1 MSSKHLSQ
9 DEIEYVVDVKTAKAQ
24 QAIHKL
30 ETQSASLRNEN
41 KQRLQQMIKLEAS
54 GKKETEQY
62 KKLAAS
68 YKVTGK
74 QIKELTSQI
83 QEQTKSL
90 DTNAMTMSQLRK
102 QSKSLQKELDNVSQA
117 LNPKQYADLES
128 RLQTVNARM
137 AELKQNAKNFK
148 ELASSDEYNNFF
160 FGQLAV
166 KGIETAIGWFKSLTG
181 TLSDTISKSVELAES
196 ADGITHAFKQ
206 LDTPGYLQSLRDAT
220 KGTVSDIELMKAA
233 VKAKDF
239 RIPLEDLGK
248 YLSFAQ
254 LKAQQTGQSLD
265 YMVDSIVTGLGRK
278 SPLIL
283 DNLGLSAAEI
293 GEKTK
298 ETGDFMKGV
307 ASIVEGQLAAAG
319 ETYIS
324 ATDRAARRT
333 VALENAQRDLGEA
346 LLPLQEEF
354 SDVYGQIQITV
365 INTIKYLVQHRDTLF
380 ALGKAVAL
388 LTATY
393 AAYVVGQKAAWAW
406 GMRMVAVSKLK
417 AARLAVENT
426 LLELSVLRHAV
437 LNKTMTRSIALQKAF
452 NIVLKLSPW
461 GLVFGGITLVVGA
474 LLMFNKRT
482 DAATVAQKKLN
493 DIQSEAG
500 RKVEEE
506 RIKIEM
512 LTKRIHDN
520 SLSLAERKD
529 AIAALQKIVPDYT
542 AKLSREGKVY
552 DENTQALT
560 RYLNALK
567 EKALLEGAQSAI
579 KDLGKQKAE
588 LIIKYRQQQQELANF
603 KKEQSEFT
611 KNNAGRPQTS
621 GGAVAPGYVNAAM
634 GYSGNVSAMSRQLQ
648 ETADKIKVIDTSL
661 DAIGKE
667 FGKKLFTDN
676 GNGQG
681 SDSSKANVGTVGAAL
696 DAIDKKIDALKA
708 KRLTIKVGDM
718 ASLKKI
724 DTQIAALEKR
734 KAGLENT
741 HSSTGKKTS
750 QTDKVGRQD
759 KAFFGNARKQEL
771 DAEQASYNDSLNL
784 LKQELATRKKTRE
797 EYDGAV
803 VSLETAHAA
812 KVLTIEESYTRKAK
826 ALRIKDGNERQRVIL
841 TQEANEQQARQ
852 AFWEKSLTARQ
863 QYYDALSQMQEAG
876 MSDRDKQEL
885 DHKLQ
890 LSSLEAFYKS
900 ALEIARKNGED
911 EVALTEAYEA
921 AKAKIISK
929 HTEQAESDRL
939 QFRRQYGLATQ
950 QELFDAELEQLKKSL
965 DEKGATQQ
973 EKEQAVANLTKEFEE
988 RKFQIRQ
995 QYGLATQQELY
1006 NAQLEQLKQHLQNKM
1021 MTEEEYEE
1029 AVKQMKFDRWKES
1042 FDYYSNLFGNALK
1055 SLQDAEVAN
1064 VNAKYD
1070 AEIEAAKN
1078 AGKDTTELEK
1088 KKANETLKIQ
1098 KKYADVD
1105 FAMTASKIIAD
1116 TAGAIMGAW
1125 HTFKGNP
1132 VAAGIV
1138 TALISAT
1145 SLAQLAAANSERQ
1158 KVKKLTL
1165 SGGSGSSSVSGT
1177 RVATGLESGGS
1188 IDVERE
1194 QDGRLFHAA
1203 YEPSKR
1209 GYVNKPTVIV
1219 GEGGYGHSREWVA
1232 SNAAVE
1238 NPTVSPLI
1246 DIIDHAQRAG
1256 TIRTLDMNKFFIRQA
1271 AGRASGGFL
1280 SPQSVSSAP
1289 APSVGYAATP
1299 SQPSTLTSPVLDR
1312 LCLLLDRLASEGI
1325 PASVALDEIEQKQQL
1340 RDQARKIGSK

>member
-1 MSSKHLSQ
+1 M
-9 DEIEYVVDVKTAKAQ
+9 
-24 QAIHKL
+24 
-30 ETQSASLRNEN
+30 
-41 KQRLQQMIKLEAS
+41 
-54 GKKETEQY
+54 
-62 KKLAAS
+62 
-68 YKVTGK
+68 
-74 QIKELTSQI
+74 
-83 QEQTKSL
+83 
-90 DTNAMTMSQLRK
+90 
-102 QSKSLQKELDNVSQA
+102 
-117 LNPKQYADLES
+117 
-128 RLQTVNARM
+128 
-137 AELKQNAKNFK
+137 
-148 ELASSDEYNNFF
+148 
-160 FGQLAV
+160 
-166 KGIETAIGWFKSLTG
+166 
-181 TLSDTISKSVELAES
+181 
-196 ADGITHAFKQ
+196 
-206 LDTPGYLQSLRDAT
+206 
-220 KGTVSDIELMKAA
+220 
-233 VKAKDF
+233 
-239 RIPLEDLGK
+239 
-248 YLSFAQ
+248 
-254 LKAQQTGQSLD
+254 
-265 YMVDSIVTGLGRK
+265 
-278 SPLIL
+278 
-283 DNLGLSAAEI
+283 
-293 GEKTK
+293 
-298 ETGDFMKGV
+298 
-307 ASIVEGQLAAAG
+307 
-319 ETYIS
+319 
-324 ATDRAARRT
+324 
-333 VALENAQRDLGEA
+333 
-346 LLPLQEEF
+346 
-354 SDVYGQIQITV
+354 
-365 INTIKYLVQHRDTLF
+365 
-380 ALGKAVAL
+380 AL

-474 LLMFNKRT
+474 LLMFGKRT
-482 DAATVAQKKLN
+482 DAATMAQKRLNDMKKEAISKTAEEKTKIDLLIAAARDEKLSMDERRKAVDALNRIIPDYNAQLDETTGKYRENKKALDNYLVSLARKYEIEGAKDMLAKLGKEAFAAQMELDKANAALKETQKAGNGLTYTTSWGAVGNTTQDLVVQRRRAVSVAQSKLN
-493 DIQSEAG
+493 DIDIQ
-500 RKVEEE
+500 RKAVLGSYGNYL
-506 RIKIEM
+506 K
-512 LTKRIHDN
+512 
-520 SLSLAERKD
+520 KD
-529 AIAALQKIVPDYT
+529 AVDQA
-542 AKLSREGKVY
+542 SEGHG
-552 DENTQALT
+552 T
-560 RYLNALK
+560 
-567 EKALLEGAQSAI
+567 
-579 KDLGKQKAE
+579 
-588 LIIKYRQQQQELANF
+588 
-603 KKEQSEFT
+603 
-611 KNNAGRPQTS
+611 
-621 GGAVAPGYVNAAM
+621 
-634 GYSGNVSAMSRQLQ
+634 
-648 ETADKIKVIDTSL
+648 
-661 DAIGKE
+661 
-667 FGKKLFTDN
+667 
-676 GNGQG
+676 
-681 SDSSKANVGTVGAAL
+681 GTVGAEL
-696 DAIDKKIDALKA
+696 DAIAQKIDALKA

-724 DTQIAALEKR
+724 DSQIAALEKR

-771 DAEQASYNDSLNL
+771 DAEQASYNESLNL
-784 LKQELATRKKTRE
+784 LKQDLATRKKTKE

-803 VSLETAHAA
+803 LSLETAHAA

-826 ALRIKDGNERQRVIL
+826 ALRIKDGNERLRIIL
-841 TQEANEQQARQ
+841 AQEANEQQARQ

-863 QYYDALSQMQEAG
+863 QYYDALSQMREAG

-929 HTEQAESDRL
+929 HTEQSESDRL

-950 QELFDAELEQLKKSL
+950 QELFNAELEQLKKSL

-1006 NAQLEQLKQHLQNKM
+1006 NAELEQLKQHLQNKM

-1029 AVKQMKFDRWKES
+1029 AVKRLKMDSWKQT
-1042 FDYYSNLFGNALK
+1042 FDYYSNLFGTAMTALQNA
-1055 SLQDAEVAN
+1055 EMAN
-1064 VNAKYD
+1064 IDAKYD
-1070 AEIEAAKN
+1070 AEIEAAKAN
-1078 AGKDTTELEK
+1078 TEKVQELET
-1088 KKANETLKIQ
+1088 KKANEKLKVQ
-1098 KKYADVD
+1098 KKYADVN
-1105 FAMTASKIIAD
+1105 FAIQAAQIAAD
-1116 TAGAIMGAW
+1116 TATAVMKAFSDLGPIAGAIAGAM
-1125 HTFKGNP
+1125 
-1132 VAAGIV
+1132 
-1138 TALISAT
+1138 ISIT
-1145 SLAQLAAANSERQ
+1145 GTAQLIAANAERQ
-1158 KVKKLTL
+1158 KVRRMTL
-1165 SGGSGSSSVSGT
+1165 SGASGSSSASGT

-1194 QDGRLFHAA
+1194 QDGRRFHAA

-1219 GEGGYGHSREWVA
+1219 GEGPAGRSKEWVA

-1340 RDQARKIGSK
+1340 REQARKIGSK

>member
-1 MSSKHLSQ
+1 MSNKHLSQ
-9 DEIEYVVDVKTAKAQ
+9 DEIQYVVDVKTAKAQ

-68 YKVTGK
+68 YKDTGK
-74 QIKELTSQI
+74 QIKELTSKI

-102 QSKSLQKELDNVSQA
+102 PSKSLQRELDNVSQA
-117 LNPKQYADLES
+117 LNPKQYADLEN

-166 KGIETAIGWFKSLTG
+166 KGIETAVGWFKSLTG
-181 TLSDTISKSVELAES
+181 TLSDTLSKSVELAES

-254 LKAQQTGQSLD
+254 LKAQQTGQSFD

-474 LLMFNKRT
+474 LLMFGKRT
-482 DAATVAQKKLN
+482 DAATMAQKRLNDMKKEAISKTAEEKTKIDLLIAAARDEKLSMDERRKAVDALNRIIPDYNAQLDETTGKYRENKKALDNYLVSLARKYEIEGAKDMLAKLGKEAFAAQMELDKANAALKETQKAGNGLTYTTSWGAVGNTTQDLVVQRRRAVSVAQSKLN
-493 DIQSEAG
+493 DIDIQ
-500 RKVEEE
+500 RKAVLGSYGNYL
-506 RIKIEM
+506 K
-512 LTKRIHDN
+512 
-520 SLSLAERKD
+520 KD
-529 AIAALQKIVPDYT
+529 AVDQA
-542 AKLSREGKVY
+542 SEGHG
-552 DENTQALT
+552 T
-560 RYLNALK
+560 
-567 EKALLEGAQSAI
+567 
-579 KDLGKQKAE
+579 
-588 LIIKYRQQQQELANF
+588 
-603 KKEQSEFT
+603 
-611 KNNAGRPQTS
+611 
-621 GGAVAPGYVNAAM
+621 
-634 GYSGNVSAMSRQLQ
+634 
-648 ETADKIKVIDTSL
+648 
-661 DAIGKE
+661 
-667 FGKKLFTDN
+667 
-676 GNGQG
+676 
-681 SDSSKANVGTVGAAL
+681 GTVGAEL
-696 DAIDKKIDALKA
+696 DAIAQKIDALKA

-724 DTQIAALEKR
+724 DSQIAALEKR

-771 DAEQASYNDSLNL
+771 DAEQASYNESLNL
-784 LKQELATRKKTRE
+784 LKQDLATRKKTKE

-803 VSLETAHAA
+803 LSLETAHAA

-826 ALRIKDGNERQRVIL
+826 ALRIKDGNERQRIIL
-841 TQEANEQQARQ
+841 AQEANEQQARQ

-863 QYYDALSQMQEAG
+863 QYNDALSQMREAG

-950 QELFDAELEQLKKSL
+950 QELFNAELEQLKKSL

-1006 NAQLEQLKQHLQNKM
+1006 NAEIEQLKQHLQNKM

-1165 SGGSGSSSVSGT
+1165 SGGSGSSSASGI

-1280 SPQSVSSAP
+1280 SPQAGPSAP
-1289 APSVGYAATP
+1289 APSVGYAATL

-1340 RDQARKIGSK
+1340 REQARKIGSK

>member
-1 MSSKHLSQ
+1 MAGKHLSE
-9 DEIEYVVDVKTAKAQ
+9 DEIKYVISADSSKAQ
-24 QAIHKL
+24 QQLHQLGKSTAALRREEKARR
-30 ETQSASLRNEN
+30 SA
-41 KQRLQQMIKLEAS
+41 MIELEAS
-54 GKKETEQY
+54 GKKNSRQY
-62 KKLAAS
+62 RNLSEECKKYS
-68 YKVTGK
+68 Q
-74 QIKELTSQI
+74 QIADNEKKMRDLRA
-83 QEQTKSL
+83 SL
-90 DTNAMTMSQLRK
+90 DTNAMTMVQLRRYA
-102 QSKSLQKELDNVSQA
+102 KELRTQLDNTSKA
-117 LNPKQYADLES
+117 ASPKEYAELES
-128 RLQTVNARM
+128 RLQGVNVRM
-137 AELKQNAKNFK
+137 EELRNGAVRLRQHFLSMESFNVMAGNIMTRLAELAGNTLRKF
-148 ELASSDEYNNFF
+148 
-160 FGQLAV
+160 
-166 KGIETAIGWFKSLTG
+166 TG
-181 TLSDTISKSVELAES
+181 FVSEAISKSVELAES

-461 GLVFGGITLVVGA
+461 GLVLGGITLVVGA
-474 LLMFNKRT
+474 LLMFGKRT
-482 DAATVAQKKLN
+482 DAATMAQKRLN
-493 DIQSEAG
+493 DMKKEAIS
-500 RKVEEE
+500 KAAEEKT
-506 RIKIEM
+506 KID
-512 LTKRIHDN
+512 L
-520 SLSLAERKD
+520 L
-529 AIAALQKIVPDYT
+529 IAAARDEKLSMDERRKAVDALNRIIPDYNAQLDET
-542 AKLSREGKVY
+542 TGKYRENKKALDAYLASLVRKYEIEGAKDMLAKLGKEAFAAQV
-552 DENTQALT
+552 EILKANA
-560 RYLNALK
+560 ALK
-567 EKALLEGAQSAI
+567 EAQKAGSGLAYTTSWGAVGNTTQDLVAQRRMAVSTAQSKL
-579 KDLGKQKAE
+579 KDIE
-588 LIIKYRQQQQELANF
+588 IQQEVVNKAFGKILE
-603 KKEQSEFT
+603 KD
-611 KNNAGRPQTS
+611 
-621 GGAVAPGYVNAAM
+621 AVAQASEGHGA
-634 GYSGNVSAMSRQLQ
+634 
-648 ETADKIKVIDTSL
+648 T
-661 DAIGKE
+661 
-667 FGKKLFTDN
+667 
-676 GNGQG
+676 
-681 SDSSKANVGTVGAAL
+681 GTVGAEL
-696 DAIDKKIDALKA
+696 DAIAQKIDALKA

-724 DTQIAALEKR
+724 DSQIAALEKR
-734 KAGLENT
+734 KTGLENT

-771 DAEQASYNDSLNL
+771 DAEQASYNESLNL
-784 LKQELATRKKTRE
+784 LKQDLATRKKTKE

-803 VSLETAHAA
+803 LSLETAHAA

-826 ALRIKDGNERQRVIL
+826 ALRIKDGNERQRIIL
-841 TQEANEQQARQ
+841 AQEANEQQARQ

-863 QYYDALSQMQEAG
+863 QYNDALSQMQEAG

-950 QELFDAELEQLKKSL
+950 QELFNAELEQLKKSL

-1006 NAQLEQLKQHLQNKM
+1006 NAEIEQLKQHLQNKM

-1029 AVKQMKFDRWKES
+1029 AVKRLKMDSWKQT
-1042 FDYYSNLFGNALK
+1042 FDYYSNLFGTAMTALQNA
-1055 SLQDAEVAN
+1055 EMAN
-1064 VNAKYD
+1064 IDAKYD
-1070 AEIEAAKN
+1070 AEIEAAKAN
-1078 AGKDTTELEK
+1078 TEKVQELET
-1088 KKANETLKIQ
+1088 KKANEKLKVQ
-1098 KKYADVD
+1098 KKYADVN
-1105 FAMTASKIIAD
+1105 FAIQAAQIAAD
-1116 TAGAIMGAW
+1116 TATAVMKAFSDLGPIAGAIAGAM
-1125 HTFKGNP
+1125 
-1132 VAAGIV
+1132 
-1138 TALISAT
+1138 ISIT
-1145 SLAQLAAANSERQ
+1145 GTAQLIAANAERQ
-1158 KVKKLTL
+1158 KVRRMTL
-1165 SGGSGSSSVSGT
+1165 SGASGSSSASGT

-1194 QDGRLFHAA
+1194 QDGRRFHAA
-1203 YEPSKR
+1203 YEPGRR
-1209 GYVNKPTVIV
+1209 GYINRPTVLV
-1219 GEGGYGHSREWVA
+1219 GEGPAGRSKEWVA

-1280 SPQSVSSAP
+1280 SPQSGPSAP

>member
-166 KGIETAIGWFKSLTG
+166 KGIETAVGWFKSLTG

-417 AARLAVENT
+417 AARLTVENT

-474 LLMFNKRT
+474 LLMFGKRT
-482 DAATVAQKKLN
+482 DAATMAQKRLN
-493 DIQSEAG
+493 DMKKEAIS
-500 RKVEEE
+500 KAAEEKT
-506 RIKIEM
+506 KID
-512 LTKRIHDN
+512 L
-520 SLSLAERKD
+520 L
-529 AIAALQKIVPDYT
+529 IAAARDEKLSMDERRKAVDALNRIIPDYNAQLDET
-542 AKLSREGKVY
+542 TGKYRENKKALDAYLASLVRKYEIEGAKDMLAKLGKEAFAAQV
-552 DENTQALT
+552 EILKANA
-560 RYLNALK
+560 ALK
-567 EKALLEGAQSAI
+567 EAQKAGSGLAYTTSWGAVGNTTQDLVAQRRLAVSTAQSKL
-579 KDLGKQKAE
+579 KDIE
-588 LIIKYRQQQQELANF
+588 IQQEVVNKAFGKILE
-603 KKEQSEFT
+603 KD
-611 KNNAGRPQTS
+611 
-621 GGAVAPGYVNAAM
+621 AVAQASEGHGA
-634 GYSGNVSAMSRQLQ
+634 
-648 ETADKIKVIDTSL
+648 T
-661 DAIGKE
+661 
-667 FGKKLFTDN
+667 
-676 GNGQG
+676 
-681 SDSSKANVGTVGAAL
+681 GTVGAEL
-696 DAIDKKIDALKA
+696 DAIAQKIDALKA

-724 DTQIAALEKR
+724 DSQIAALEKR

-771 DAEQASYNDSLNL
+771 DAEQASYNESLNL
-784 LKQELATRKKTRE
+784 LKQDLATRKKTKE

-803 VSLETAHAA
+803 LSLETAHAA

-826 ALRIKDGNERQRVIL
+826 ALRIKDGNERQRIIL
-841 TQEANEQQARQ
+841 AQEANEQQARQ

-863 QYYDALSQMQEAG
+863 QYNDALSQMREAG

-950 QELFDAELEQLKKSL
+950 QELFNAELEQLKKNL

-1006 NAQLEQLKQHLQNKM
+1006 SAELEQLKQHLQNKM

-1165 SGGSGSSSVSGT
+1165 SGGSGSSSASGT

-1194 QDGRLFHAA
+1194 QDGRRFHAA

-1219 GEGGYGHSREWVA
+1219 GEGPAGRSKEWVA

-1340 RDQARKIGSK
+1340 REQARKIGSK

>member
-1 MSSKHLSQ
+1 M
-9 DEIEYVVDVKTAKAQ
+9 
-24 QAIHKL
+24 
-30 ETQSASLRNEN
+30 N
-41 KQRLQQMIKLEAS
+41 
-54 GKKETEQY
+54 
-62 KKLAAS
+62 
-68 YKVTGK
+68 
-74 QIKELTSQI
+74 
-83 QEQTKSL
+83 
-90 DTNAMTMSQLRK
+90 
-102 QSKSLQKELDNVSQA
+102 
-117 LNPKQYADLES
+117 
-128 RLQTVNARM
+128 
-137 AELKQNAKNFK
+137 
-148 ELASSDEYNNFF
+148 
-160 FGQLAV
+160 
-166 KGIETAIGWFKSLTG
+166 
-181 TLSDTISKSVELAES
+181 
-196 ADGITHAFKQ
+196 
-206 LDTPGYLQSLRDAT
+206 
-220 KGTVSDIELMKAA
+220 
-233 VKAKDF
+233 
-239 RIPLEDLGK
+239 
-248 YLSFAQ
+248 
-254 LKAQQTGQSLD
+254 
-265 YMVDSIVTGLGRK
+265 
-278 SPLIL
+278 
-283 DNLGLSAAEI
+283 
-293 GEKTK
+293 
-298 ETGDFMKGV
+298 
-307 ASIVEGQLAAAG
+307 
-319 ETYIS
+319 
-324 ATDRAARRT
+324 
-333 VALENAQRDLGEA
+333 
-346 LLPLQEEF
+346 
-354 SDVYGQIQITV
+354 
-365 INTIKYLVQHRDTLF
+365 
-380 ALGKAVAL
+380 
-388 LTATY
+388 
-393 AAYVVGQKAAWAW
+393 
-406 GMRMVAVSKLK
+406 
-417 AARLAVENT
+417 
-426 LLELSVLRHAV
+426 
-437 LNKTMTRSIALQKAF
+437 
-452 NIVLKLSPW
+452 
-461 GLVFGGITLVVGA
+461 
-474 LLMFNKRT
+474 
-482 DAATVAQKKLN
+482 
-493 DIQSEAG
+493 
-500 RKVEEE
+500 
-506 RIKIEM
+506 
-512 LTKRIHDN
+512 
-520 SLSLAERKD
+520 
-529 AIAALQKIVPDYT
+529 
-542 AKLSREGKVY
+542 
-552 DENTQALT
+552 
-560 RYLNALK
+560 
-567 EKALLEGAQSAI
+567 
-579 KDLGKQKAE
+579 
-588 LIIKYRQQQQELANF
+588 
-603 KKEQSEFT
+603 
-611 KNNAGRPQTS
+611 
-621 GGAVAPGYVNAAM
+621 
-634 GYSGNVSAMSRQLQ
+634 
-648 ETADKIKVIDTSL
+648 
-661 DAIGKE
+661 
-667 FGKKLFTDN
+667 KLFTDN

-929 HTEQAESDRL
+929 HTEQSESDRL

-950 QELFDAELEQLKKSL
+950 QELFNAELEQLKKSL

-1006 NAQLEQLKQHLQNKM
+1006 NAELEQLKQHLQNKM

-1029 AVKQMKFDRWKES
+1029 AVKRLKMDSWKQT
-1042 FDYYSNLFGNALK
+1042 FDYYSNLFGTAMTALQNA
-1055 SLQDAEVAN
+1055 EMAN
-1064 VNAKYD
+1064 IDAKYD
-1070 AEIEAAKN
+1070 AEIEAAKAN
-1078 AGKDTTELEK
+1078 TEKVQELET
-1088 KKANETLKIQ
+1088 KKANEKLKVQ
-1098 KKYADVD
+1098 KKYADVN
-1105 FAMTASKIIAD
+1105 FAIQAAQIAAD
-1116 TAGAIMGAW
+1116 TATAVMKAFSDLGPIAGAIAGAM
-1125 HTFKGNP
+1125 
-1132 VAAGIV
+1132 
-1138 TALISAT
+1138 ISIT
-1145 SLAQLAAANSERQ
+1145 GTAQLIAANAERQ
-1158 KVKKLTL
+1158 KVRRMTL
-1165 SGGSGSSSVSGT
+1165 SGASGSSSASGT

-1194 QDGRLFHAA
+1194 QDGRRFHAA

-1219 GEGGYGHSREWVA
+1219 GEGPAGRSKEWVA

-1289 APSVGYAATP
+1289 APSVGEAATP

-1340 RDQARKIGSK
+1340 REQARKIGSK